1 MTRVINAIRFGLGL
15 LWVLATSSVLV
26 TLLLFLLPWRGAR
39 IRLCNMYGKF
49 VSPFVLWM
57 CKANVVYHDRERIDQ
72 QHPAIYI
79 SNHTSVTDIFLA
91 MLLCPVG
98 GVGIAKK
105 EVGRVPFFGW
115 AYILSGH
122 LLVDRGNRE
131 KAIAGMK
138 DVAEAVAKH
147 NTSIWIW
154 PEGTRSKTG
163 RLLPLKKGFA
173 HLAIATGLP
182 IVPILVHDAHKNW
195 PKRSFQFVQTD
206 VHVHVHEAID
216 TTGWSLETLDD
227 HVAQIHQ
234 VMYDKLPERHRP
246 LQLEAS

>member
-1 MTRVINAIRFGLGL
+1 MTRIVNAVRFGLGL
-15 LWVLATSSVLV
+15 SWVLATSSVLV
-26 TLLLFLLPWRGAR
+26 TMLIFMLPFRGAR

-57 CKANVVYHDRERIDQ
+57 CKANVVYHDLDRVDAS
-72 QHPAIYI
+72 HPAIYI

-105 EVGRVPFFGW
+105 EIARVPFYGW
-115 AYILSGH
+115 AYALSGH
-122 LLVDRGNRE
+122 LLVDRENRE

-138 DVAEAVAKH
+138 DVVAAVRKH
-147 NTSIWIW
+147 GTSIWIW
-154 PEGTRSKTG
+154 PEGTRSRTG

-182 IVPILVHDAHKNW
+182 IVPILVLDAHKNW
-195 PKRSFQFVQTD
+195 PKKSFQFVETTVN
-206 VHVHVHEAID
+206 VHVLEPID
-216 TTGWSLETLDD
+216 TSSWTIETLEQ
-227 HVAQIHQ
+227 HVDQTYQLLCDA
-234 VMYDKLPERHRP
+234 LPERHRP